1 MPHIDQKLEIESV
14 KLKSDAQVLKD
25 LGQTIHANRIKQGF
39 SQEELSRRSGI
50 SRYYISSIERGAKNV
65 TVTVLRKLATVLDLK
80 AWQILHG
87 AEEL

>member
-1 MPHIDQKLEIESV
+1 MPHIDQKLEIEPV
-14 KLKSDAQVLKD
+14 KSKSDAQVLTV
-25 LGQTIHANRIKQGF
+25 LGQTIHANRLQQGF
-39 SQEELSRRSGI
+39 SQEELSKRSGI

-87 AEEL
+87 AEEM